1 MKEQA
6 STRRSVGEDEEEE
19 EEEEEEDLV
28 RVCEST
34 SKYEKVCG

>member
-1 MKEQA
+1 VKEQA
-6 STRRSVGEDEEEE
+6 STRRSVGEDEEE